1 MSEKS
6 VVEIRGFKYR
16 CVERLNRSRS
26 GKEVLRVEDINDRSE
41 WVLIRNKI
49 ENRESSALL
58 QLLLGGEDSKNYFLL
73 PEKDRSEIIS
83 SGKESFLVYPFC
95 ETLESYVKNSPSM
108 KDRLKA
114 VREVIESIWKLHSK
128 GFCHGDIKPKNI
140 LLHNGRFKLHDF
152 EQSFTIPVKDRGG
165 GGTPPYKYSHFLIE
179 YYDIRDEIF
188 ALLVTLYF
196 ILTGQKLIQNGQ
208 FTEFWKEEL
217 SKVASIFSP
226 NLKVEVKHRSL
237 KLSGDEKTLEKFKQH
252 IRDKNKARALRDR
265 IAEKINHFTEE
276 KIESEIKEPEYKN
289 VLLPLIELI
298 KDEKFNNL
306 IGQGEK
312 EKEELKEKLKEVYTG
327 ILSTIDSY
335 LSKSTEMEE
344 EPTDTEEITEPD
356 KESNKKNEKTQK
368 IKKKRKK
375 KKIVIIPVVLVLMF
389 VFVGWKYGIS
399 FMETREE
406 IIPNVVCKDASFIPS
421 EKVIKIISP
430 EDRITFYRMLPSE
443 FPDLKLE
450 EVNDSRIFE
459 LFGLKK
465 EESKKM
471 GNLMITCDNGK
482 VKIVEGE

>member
-6 VVEIRGFKYR
+6 VVKIRGFKYR
-16 CVERLNRSRS
+16 RVEILNRGRS
-26 GKEVLRVEDINDRSE
+26 EKEVFKIEDIDNGSE
-41 WVLIRNKI
+41 WVLIINKV

-58 QLLLGGEDSKNYFLL
+58 QLLLGGEDNKNYFLL
-73 PEKDRSEIIS
+73 PEEDRSEIIS
-83 SGKESFLVYPFC
+83 SGKKSYFIYPFC
-95 ETLESYVKNSPSM
+95 ETLEDYIKNSPSK

-114 VREVIESIWKLHSK
+114 VKEVVEDIWKLHSMN
-128 GFCHGDIKPKNI
+128 FCHGDIKPKNI
-140 LLHNGRFKLHDF
+140 LLHSGRFKLHDF

-165 GGTPPYKYSHFLIE
+165 GGTPPYKYSHSLIE
-179 YYDIRDEIF
+179 YYDVKDEVF

-196 ILTGQKLIQNGQ
+196 ILTGQKLIQNEQ
-208 FTEFWKEEL
+208 FTKFWKEEL
-217 SKVASIFSP
+217 SEVASGFSP
-226 NLKVEVKHRSL
+226 NLKVEVKHCLL

-252 IRDKNKARALRDR
+252 IRNKNEARALRDR
-265 IAEKINHFTEE
+265 IAEKINNFTEE
-276 KIESEIKEPEYKN
+276 EIKSEIKEHEYKN

-312 EKEELKEKLKEVYTG
+312 EKEELKKKLKEAYTR

-335 LSKSTEMEE
+335 LSKSAEMEE

-356 KESNKKNEKTQK
+356 KESNKKTGRTQK

-375 KKIVIIPVVLVLMF
+375 EKIVIILVVLILF
-389 VFVGWKYGIS
+389 VFVGWKYGIP
-399 FMETREE
+399 FMETRER

-421 EKVIKIISP
+421 ENVIKIISP
-430 EDRITFYRMLPSE
+430 EDRITFYRIFPSE

-471 GNLMITCDNGK
+471 GSLTIMCDNGK
-482 VKIVEGE
+482 VRIIKEE